1 MMLEIRILTNND
13 LNQYITLL
21 SNHSHT
27 YSWDKLYLQH
37 VSHNYLKQ
45 ILSKE
50 EVYCN
55 IFGAFKDGELVV
67 GVTLRQLNQI
77 GTRHKAMLENLFL
90 KNKKDEIT
98 VQNLIC
104 EVINYAQSRHI
115 EKLMTCI
122 PSNHI
127 GTKIFFTAF
136 GFETLGIEK
145 NSFKIDDTYFDV
157 HWLLY
162 DIK

>member
-1 MMLEIRILTNND
+1 MSEVRILTNND
-13 LNQYITLL
+13 LNQYVTLL
-21 SNHSHT
+21 SNDSHT

-37 VSHNYLKQ
+37 VSHECLNQ
-45 ILSKE
+45 ILSDE

-55 IFGAFKDGELVV
+55 IFGVFKDGELVA
-67 GVTLRQLNQI
+67 GVTLRQLKQV
-77 GTRHKAMLENLFL
+77 GTWHKALLENLFL
-90 KNKKDEIT
+90 RDKKDEIT

-115 EKLMTCI
+115 EKLMTSI
-122 PSNHI
+122 TSNHI
-127 GTKIFFTAF
+127 GAKIFFTAL

-145 NSFKIDDTYFDV
+145 NAFKVDDTYFDV

-162 DIK
+162 EIK